1 MPLLVLLRARAK
13 RVCSALCLTLSAMMP
28 VLVMSLCCG
37 PGRGARP
44 DAHAPLSRWE
54 GNACPCAPD

>member
-28 VLVMSLCCG
+28 VLVMSLSH
-37 PGRGARP
+37 PP
-44 DAHAPLSRWE
+44 SRDVKL
-54 GNACPCAPD
+54 C